1 MFFRKKPKA
10 AAPPPQPVPAPA
22 PPSAPFYGPM
32 GEPDMRGLGRILWQ
46 KRMRVLTL
54 TLCCAG
60 AAFVIVNAIT
70 PRFRSESRLL
80 LESRENVFLRADADK
95 AVERSTIDEQAVTSQ
110 TQVVLSRDLAREVVK
125 KEGLADKPEFDPS
138 IGGLSPLRTILGLI
152 GIGRSPT
159 EMTREERTLEA
170 YYDRLNV
177 SAIDKSRVITV
188 DFSSADPDLA
198 ARVANTIAET
208 YLTLQ
213 QKAKQSQTRA
223 AGDWLAG
230 EIEKMRKRVAD
241 AEAKVEEYRSR
252 TNLFVGANNTS
263 LSSQQLTDIN
273 SQIATA
279 RGQQAD
285 LQARAKQLRELVR
298 SGKPI
303 ESSDI
308 ANSESMRRMIEQ
320 RIALHSQ
327 LAEQSTTLLDQH
339 PRIKEL
345 KAQIAEIDRQI
356 RSEGERLARQL
367 DNDSK
372 LAGDRLETLTAS
384 LNQVKQAASQTNE
397 QDVQLR
403 ALQREAKTQRD
414 LLESYLVKYREA
426 SARDSINAAPPEA
439 RIISRATPALK
450 PAYPKKLP
458 TVLIAAF
465 AGFALS
471 SGFIV
476 TGTLLSGPGGEAPV
490 STAAYPYG
498 HAPAA
503 YAVPGYAAPAYDP
516 RMAMPPG
523 YDPRMAASPVPPV
536 MPPNTP
542 LMPRV
547 TSPPLSPA
555 PGAGLAPVIVPL
567 PVSTVDQIARNLRQG
582 GDGGRRV
589 TVVGGARNV
598 GTTYAAITLARTLAR
613 EANVVL
619 VDFAFSA
626 PNLSVISTDPNAAGI
641 ADLVAGTASFGDII
655 TRDQYSNV
663 HLIVTGNVGGNSAAL
678 AASPMLATIVEAL
691 VQSYDHVVLDVGAAT
706 EVPVERFAPLAQRA
720 VLVAGD
726 PANAAT
732 RAVRE
737 RLMLAGFGDVML
749 LAGMSEPAVA

>member
-1 MFFRKKPKA
+1 MFFRKKSKA
-10 AAPPPQPVPAPA
+10 AAPPPQPDPA
-22 PPSAPFYGPM
+22 PPRVYSPT

-46 KRMRVLTL
+46 KKALIL
-54 TLCCAG
+54 GITLCCAG

-70 PRFRSESRLL
+70 PRYRSESRLL

-95 AVERSTIDEQAVTSQ
+95 AVDRSTIDEQAVTSQ

-125 KEGLADKPEFDPS
+125 KENLADNPEFDVS
-138 IGGLSPLRTILGLI
+138 SGGLSPLRAILGAF

-159 EMTREERTLEA
+159 EMTKEERTLEA

-208 YLTLQ
+208 YLTMQ
-213 QKAKQSQTRA
+213 QVAKQSQTRA

-241 AEAKVEEYRSR
+241 AEAKVEDYRSR

-263 LSSQQLTDIN
+263 LPSQQLTDLN
-273 SQIATA
+273 SQIAAA

-308 ANSESMRRMIEQ
+308 ANSETMRRLIEQ
-320 RIALHSQ
+320 RVAIRAQ

-345 KAQIAEIDRQI
+345 KAQVAEIDRQI
-356 RSEGERLARQL
+356 RGEGERLARQL
-367 DNDSK
+367 DNDAK
-372 LAGDRLETLTAS
+372 LAGDRLESLKAS
-384 LNQVKQAASQTNE
+384 LDQVKKTASQTNE

-403 ALQREAKTQRD
+403 ALEREAKTQRD
-414 LLESYLVKYREA
+414 LLESYLTKYREA

-476 TGTLLSGPGGEAPV
+476 TGALLGGPGVEAPV
-490 STAAYPYG
+490 APAAYPY
-498 HAPAA
+498 AYSPVA
-503 YAVPGYAAPAYDP
+503 YAAG
-516 RMAMPPG
+516 G
-523 YDPRMAASPVPPV
+523 YDPRMMMAPPPV
-536 MPPNTP
+536 LPPSTP
-542 LMPRV
+542 MMPRV
-547 TSPPLSPA
+547 PAPPLSPA
-555 PGAGLAPVIVPL
+555 PGSGLAPALVPL
-567 PVSTVDQIARNLRQG
+567 PLSTVDQIARNLRQS
-582 GDGGRRV
+582 GDAGRRV

-598 GTTYAAITLARTLAR
+598 GTTYAAITLARALAR

-626 PNLSVISTDPNAAGI
+626 PNLSVISTDPNAPGVAE
-641 ADLVAGTASFGDII
+641 LVAGTASFGDII

-663 HLIVTGNVGGNSAAL
+663 HLIATGNAGGQAAAL
-678 AASPMLATIVEAL
+678 ASSPMLGTVVEAL

-706 EVPVERFAPLAQRA
+706 ETPVERFAPLTKRA
-720 VLVAGD
+720 VLVGAD
-726 PANAAT
+726 PASPAT

-737 RLMLAGFGDVML
+737 RLMLAGFADVML
-749 LAGMSEPAVA
+749 LAGVSEPAAA